1 MADISPDDKDTP
13 ETTST
18 AETSSTTRRDV
29 IKTVAGAVGA
39 AALGAALPK
48 AFAQSVPGS
57 LPDPASSG
65 IDHIVVLM
73 MENRS
78 FDHALGWVRG
88 ADGVQA
94 GRTFV
99 DTAGTPHQSFHLTD
113 FQNCASADPNHGYN
127 AGRQHLDG
135 GAMDGFLDTAS
146 VGDLFPIGYF
156 LEADL
161 PFYSYASKH
170 WTICDRYFTSI
181 LGPTWPNRFYMH
193 AGTTD
198 RLTTGGP
205 RIFPQMIPSI
215 PGVPPALLALVS
227 VISPTIWDLAAAA
240 GLSARYYFDNSNPS
254 TFAFTALWGGKYA
267 GITKGFDQFLT
278 DAAAGNLPSI
288 SYIDPNFQ
296 GEATGTGNDD
306 HPLNDIRN
314 GQAFLN
320 QVYQALTTSPN
331 WPKTLLVINYDEWG
345 GFADHVVPP
354 MAPVSATEQNAV
366 GNGATDG
373 NPGFAFLGFRVPCVI
388 IGPRARRGT
397 VIHTQYDACS
407 ILNMISWR
415 FGLPTL
421 GVRGTSSINMATALN
436 FSSPPNVS
444 IPGPTNVPP
453 GPFGV
458 ACQTTAMSTPAFRQ
472 SVEDRLAEFET
483 MTALMKAFRA

>member
-1 MADISPDDKDTP
+1 MADTPPDDKAP
-13 ETTST
+13 ETSG
-18 AETSSTTRRDV
+18 TTRRSV
-29 IKTVAGAVGA
+29 IKGAAGLAGA
-39 AALGAALPK
+39 AALGSSLPQA

-57 LPDPASSG
+57 LPDPKSSG

-88 ADGVQA
+88 ANGVQS

-99 DTAGTPHQSFHLTD
+99 DNANNAHQSFHLTD
-113 FQNCASADPNHGYN
+113 FQNCTSADPDHGYT
-127 AGRQHLDG
+127 AGRTQRNG
-135 GAMDGFLDTAS
+135 GAVDGFLKTQRA
-146 VGDLFPIGYF
+146 GDLFPIGYF
-156 LEADL
+156 LESDL
-161 PFYSYASKH
+161 PFFSYAAKH
-170 WTICDRYFTSI
+170 WTICDKYHCSV

-193 AGTTD
+193 AGQTD

-205 RIFPQMIPSI
+205 RIFPPTIPSI
-215 PGVPPALLALVS
+215 PGVPPQLLALVS

-240 GLSARYYFDNSNPS
+240 GLSARYYFDNSDPNN
-254 TFAFTALWGGKYA
+254 FAFTALWGGKYA
-267 GITKGFDQFLT
+267 GITKSFNQFLA
-278 DAAAGNLPSI
+278 DAASGNLPAI

-296 GEATGTGNDD
+296 GESAGTGNDD
-306 HPLNDIRN
+306 HPLNDVRN
-314 GQAFLN
+314 GQAFLD

-331 WPKTLLVINYDEWG
+331 WPNTLFVINYDEWG
-345 GFADHVVPP
+345 GFADHVNPP
-354 MAPVSATEQNAV
+354 VAPVSANEQNFV

-373 NPGFAFLGFRVPCVI
+373 VPGSAFLGFRVPCII

-397 VIHTQYDACS
+397 VIHTQFDACS

-421 GVRGTSSINMATALN
+421 GARGSGPNASINMATALN
-436 FSSPPNVS
+436 FASPANVS

-458 ACQTTAMSTPAFRQ
+458 ACQTTSLSSPEFRH
-472 SVEDRLAEFET
+472 SLEERLAEFET
-483 MTALMKAFRA
+483 MKALMKTFPV